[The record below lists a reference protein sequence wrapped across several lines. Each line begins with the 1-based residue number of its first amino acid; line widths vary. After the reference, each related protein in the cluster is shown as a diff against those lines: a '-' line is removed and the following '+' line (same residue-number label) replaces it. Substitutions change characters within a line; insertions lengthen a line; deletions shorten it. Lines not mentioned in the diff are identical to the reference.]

1 MGSRHNDQIYKTKTK
16 FEYIFCFR
24 VWFCPFFVH
33 FMLFYAPFV
42 SAGAGDL
49 SFICLYLF
57 IRLLSKPNPYFV
69 KERNNKLHSR
79 LLVFMFPAMLNYV

>member
-1 MGSRHNDQIYKTKTK
+1 MTK
-16 FEYIFCFR
+16 FIKLEPSLSLSIFS
-24 VWFCPFFVH
+24 VPFFVH
-33 FMLFYAPFV
+33 FMLFYIPFV

>member
-1 MGSRHNDQIYKTKTK
+1 MTK
-16 FEYIFCFR
+16 FIKLEPSLSLNIFSVLESGSVR
-24 VWFCPFFVH
+24 
-33 FMLFYAPFV
+33 
-42 SAGAGDL
+42 AGD
-49 SFICLYLF
+49 FICLYLF

>member
-1 MGSRHNDQIYKTKTK
+1 MTK
-16 FEYIFCFR
+16 FIKLEPSLNIFSVLESGSVRFSCISCFIHYYI
-24 VWFCPFFVH
+24 
-33 FMLFYAPFV
+33 PFV

-69 KERNNKLHSR
+69 KERNNKLYSR